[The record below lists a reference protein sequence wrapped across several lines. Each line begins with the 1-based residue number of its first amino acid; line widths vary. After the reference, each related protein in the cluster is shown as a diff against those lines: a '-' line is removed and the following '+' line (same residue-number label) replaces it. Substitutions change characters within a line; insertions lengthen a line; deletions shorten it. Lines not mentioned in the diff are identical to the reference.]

1 MSLNVKEVDAL
12 VVGGGFGGI
21 QLVNLLQNKLRLNTV
36 VAIEK
41 GSALGGTWYWNQYP
55 GAQTDTESWVYRFS
69 DDRDPPKWNTRY
81 MKAEDIQEQIVDTAK
96 KTDVFKNYVF
106 ENEVVSAH
114 YDTARNRWDIAT
126 DKDLHFSATYFV
138 TALGILTNPYTP
150 KFPGIDSFESL
161 SFHSA
166 RWPKGLDVAGKRVA
180 VIGTGP
186 SGSQITGTIHPLV
199 KQITVFQQRAQYIVP
214 VNDRP
219 VSEEEKKE
227 IYKNYDGI
235 WDTVFNSLF
244 AMGFVESKKSALEA
258 SEAERKEVYERIWN
272 KGGGFRFF
280 FETFNDIGTNI
291 DANETAAA
299 FVRGKIAEIVKDP
312 KTAKLLQ
319 PKGHYGGRP
328 LCTQGY
334 YEAFN
339 EPNVSLIDIADNPI
353 AKITPT
359 GLELEDGQAYEFD
372 IIVYATGFDGVDGA
386 YRNID
391 ISGRNGLRLTEAWKG
406 SANALYGVSVAE
418 FPNFFTVTGPGGP
431 FANMLPSIELQG
443 KFIVQLIG
451 EANKR
456 GDKTVEA
463 DAKAQAQWAQ
473 TVQAISRATV
483 FDKVKSWI
491 QNDNV
496 DGKKKYSAF
505 FLAGLQNYWAKLAE
519 EADAKYPS
527 FVFAK

>member
-1 MSLNVKEVDAL
+1 MSADVKAVDAL

-21 QLVNLLQNKLRLNTV
+21 RLVSLLKNRLGFGNV

-81 MKAEDIQEQIVDTAK
+81 LKAEALADQIEDTAK
-96 KTDVFKNYVF
+96 KTNVFENYIF

-114 YDTARNRWDIAT
+114 YDEATNRWNIAT
-126 DKDLHFSATYFV
+126 DKGLRFSALYFI
-138 TALGILTNPYTP
+138 TALGILTNPYIP
-150 KFPGIDSFESL
+150 KFPGIDSFKGL

-166 RWPKGLDVAGKRVA
+166 RWPKGLDVTGKRIA

-186 SGSQITGTIHPLV
+186 SGSQIAGTIHPLV
-199 KQITVFQQRAQYIVP
+199 KQLTVFQQRAQYIVP

-219 VSEEEKKE
+219 VSDEEKEE

-258 SEAERKEVYERIWN
+258 SEAERREVYERIWN

-312 KTAKLLQ
+312 KTASILQ
-319 PKGHYGGRP
+319 PKGPYGGRP

-339 EPNVSLIDIADNPI
+339 EPNVSLVDIADNPI
-353 AKITPT
+353 AKITPS
-359 GLELEDGQAYEFD
+359 GLELTDGQVFEFD

-386 YRNID
+386 YHNID
-391 ISGRNGLRLTEAWKG
+391 ITGRNNLKLADAWKG
-406 SANALYGVSVAE
+406 GANALYGVSVAE
-418 FPNFFTVTGPGGP
+418 FPNFFTITGPGGP

-443 KFIVQLIG
+443 NFISQLIE
-451 EANKR
+451 EAKTR

-463 DAKAQAQWAQ
+463 DAKAQAQWAE
-473 TVQAISRATV
+473 TVQAISKITV

-496 DGKKKYSAF
+496 NGKKKYSAF
-505 FLAGLQNYWAKLAE
+505 FLAGLQNYIAKLKE
-519 EADAKYPS
+519 EAEAKYPS
-527 FVFAK
+527 FVFAT